1 MALPSCRPNA
11 AGWRRTSVKQ
21 YGHKPA
27 PGYHL
32 GPSRLDNIKEWATF
46 AGFILFMGL
55 LFFFGIGGGNLL

>member
-1 MALPSCRPNA
+1 M
-11 AGWRRTSVKQ
+11 KQ